1 MQTTAEWLE
10 RYFSPLPLRC
20 VQKSRARLKTLSLSA
35 LMPPALTKV
44 SYMTDGGNSSHRL
57 VTRPMIVN
65 HHTGE
70 LHDL

>member
-20 VQKSRARLKTLSLSA
+20 VQKSRARLETLSLSA

-44 SYMTDGGNSSHRL
+44 SYVTDGGNCSHRL
-57 VTRPMIVN
+57 VT
-65 HHTGE
+65 
-70 LHDL
+70 

>member
-1 MQTTAEWLE
+1 MQTTAERLE

-44 SYMTDGGNSSHRL
+44 SYMTDGGNSSHR
-57 VTRPMIVN
+57 
-65 HHTGE
+65 
-70 LHDL
+70 